1 MKMILKNNEAIKR
14 KINFKKI
21 NIKKYINNKNFIIFL
36 LSFLIL
42 SIIIG
47 ILFYL
52 YMNNDDKTYINNN
65 ITSYFTIKKSYDY
78 LNLLK
83 NSIINNIGNTTIIWL
98 LGISIIGIPIIVFL
112 FFSEA
117 FSIGFSLSAI
127 IGKYK
132 LKGFIGII
140 SYLFPSKILYILTL
154 FLITYFA
161 LRFSIQIIRYLFFK
175 KDLDLRSYFKKY
187 FKQLI
192 IITIL
197 AITCSILDV
206 FITPFMIKLFT
217 FFIK

>member
-1 MKMILKNNEAIKR
+1 MKMILKNNEAIKK

-42 SIIIG
+42 SIVIG

-98 LGISIIGIPIIVFL
+98 LGISVIGIPIIVFL

-175 KDLDLRSYFKKY
+175 KDIDLRSYFKKY

>member
-112 FFSEA
+112 FFSET